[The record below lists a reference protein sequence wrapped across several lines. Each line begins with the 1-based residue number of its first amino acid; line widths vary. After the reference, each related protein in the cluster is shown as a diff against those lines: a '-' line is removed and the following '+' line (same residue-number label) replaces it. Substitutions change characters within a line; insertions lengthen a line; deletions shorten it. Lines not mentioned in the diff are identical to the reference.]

1 MYVIT
6 GVTGHTGK
14 VAAEALLARGEK
26 VRVVVR
32 DATKGEAFAEKG
44 AEVAVADLG
53 DAAALTNALTGAK
66 GAYLLLPPNMAAADF
81 LGFQRATAESIASAV
96 HAARVP
102 HVVLL
107 SSIGADKPSGN
118 GPIAGIH
125 RLEQAINANGGTALT
140 AIRAGYFM
148 ENIGGSLGALAHG
161 QLPSFFPADWPME
174 AVATKDIGE
183 LAASLLLEG
192 GKGFSVVELSSPL
205 SHNQIADAIGRIT
218 GKRPV
223 VAVYPAEAQ
232 AQTLQGY
239 GLPAQISG
247 LYQEMTLGFLSGH
260 ITKVPGARHIAG
272 KTPVDDVLRG
282 MLGA

>member
-1 MYVIT
+1 
-6 GVTGHTGK
+6 
-14 VAAEALLARGEK
+14 
-26 VRVVVR
+26 
-32 DATKGEAFAEKG
+32 
-44 AEVAVADLG
+44 
-53 DAAALTNALTGAK
+53 
-66 GAYLLLPPNMAAADF
+66 MAAADF

-118 GPIAGIH
+118 GPIAGLH

-161 QLPSFFPADWPME
+161 RLPSFFPADWPME

-183 LAASLLLEG
+183 LRRACSWRAARA
-192 GKGFSVVELSSPL
+192 
-205 SHNQIADAIGRIT
+205 QRGRAVSRST
-218 GKRPV
+218 DRRRHRPHHRQAPV

-239 GLPAQISG
+239 GLPARSRALPG
-247 LYQEMTLGFLSGH
+247 MTIGFLSGH
-260 ITKVPGARHIAG
+260 ITKVQARA
-272 KTPVDDVLRG
+272 TSRARRPSTTC
-282 MLGA
+282 